1 MSAMTIALMIVVAT
15 AVILAVDAIQ
25 RARMFR
31 GYEEIKADARQIA
44 TLLRGETARYDHD
57 VVIAGNFGAFP
68 VVVRFS
74 QDANTPGLILQMTAP
89 ATFDLQL
96 SPKTAPE
103 VSGKTAIKTGMV
115 GLDTRFNTSTGQAVQ
130 AKVFVT
136 DPAVGGQMEQLCC
149 SSQTF
154 LVIESGGIELTEM
167 LIPVDT
173 ARHVRSHMVAMEA
186 LARSLE
192 RMPGADSIRITPWRN
207 QRSWVIRG
215 AIAVGAIVL
224 LALMFQQR
232 GMNQGAIQEKQAL
245 AAPAG
250 DLPLAMARNIPHLE
264 NWTMIGAGNF
274 SDAASLFFRDRGLPA
289 SGHVEGRFSSPDET
303 GAAAGDNPPE
313 SAFLLSNSKGQKR
326 VIIMAGMTPGYD
338 AVYYHVDL
346 IAVIPAQNLEGVKW
360 SVAPP
365 EPLRGGDGLLVV
377 ENADDPSA
385 SIVLLRRGR
394 QTYAGHPQ
402 DFTKIN
408 F

>member
-1 MSAMTIALMIVVAT
+1 
-15 AVILAVDAIQ
+15 VDAIQ
-25 RARMFR
+25 RARTFR

-115 GLDTRFNTSTGQAVQ
+115 GLDTRFNASTGQAVQ

-173 ARHVRSHMVAMEA
+173 ARHVRNHMVAMEA

-192 RMPGADSIRITPWRN
+192 RMPGADSHH
-207 QRSWVIRG
+207 
-215 AIAVGAIVL
+215 
-224 LALMFQQR
+224 
-232 GMNQGAIQEKQAL
+232 AL
-245 AAPAG
+245 AESAKLGDTGSDCRGRDRAAGFDVPA
-250 DLPLAMARNIPHLE
+250 ARKEPGSDSGK
-264 NWTMIGAGNF
+264 TGAGGVIHRRHAPDDGPKY
-274 SDAASLFFRDRGLPA
+274 SSPRELDHGRRREFFRC
-289 SGHVEGRFSSPDET
+289 RFPVFSRP
-303 GAAAGDNPPE
+303 
-313 SAFLLSNSKGQKR
+313 R
-326 VIIMAGMTPGYD
+326 
-338 AVYYHVDL
+338 
-346 IAVIPAQNLEGVKW
+346 
-360 SVAPP
+360 SVC
-365 EPLRGGDGLLVV
+365 LR
-377 ENADDPSA
+377 SC
-385 SIVLLRRGR
+385 
-394 QTYAGHPQ
+394 
-402 DFTKIN
+402 
-408 F
+408 